1 MFIYLDL
8 PRRYSI
14 TRTGRQSAIR
24 HSKLNLF
31 QSNTT
36 VSYDGSLSTDLLF
49 SQTSARTKIRSRG
62 TFSDRERKG
71 MGVANRENSTRA
83 LIKMILEER
92 KKTSVDE
99 LLCCWFSRSS
109 LETSNYSC
117 FSIIMVRQ
125 DT

>member
-1 MFIYLDL
+1 MMIAYPQTFYFL
-8 PRRYSI
+8 
-14 TRTGRQSAIR
+14 RQ
-24 HSKLNLF
+24 
-31 QSNTT
+31 
-36 VSYDGSLSTDLLF
+36 
-49 SQTSARTKIRSRG
+49 ARERKYRSRG
-62 TFSDRERKG
+62 TFNDRERKG